1 MTYGLK
7 SDPIINFYRQ
17 APKILKIKNE
27 LNYLDDTRPD
37 YIHYKV
43 KDRNSFLLN
52 IEYLYEGPKTVAYS
66 T

>member
-7 SDPIINFYRQ
+7 IDPILEYYQ
-17 APKILKIKNE
+17 KPPKILKVKNE

-52 IEYLYEGPKTVAYS
+52 TKYLHQRPKMIA
-66 T
+66 